1 MKAVVSIM
9 ELVALE
15 DIIVAVV
22 VMLAREHVAAM
33 LAENLGVVAVI
44 KVVEAEAAVMD
55 VIMVALKKM
64 K

>member
-15 DIIVAVV
+15 DITVAVV
-22 VMLAREHVAAM
+22 VMLAREYVAAM
-33 LAENLGVVAVI
+33 LAENSGVVAVI

>member
-15 DIIVAVV
+15 NITVAVV

-55 VIMVALKKM
+55 VIMVALKR
-64 K
+64 